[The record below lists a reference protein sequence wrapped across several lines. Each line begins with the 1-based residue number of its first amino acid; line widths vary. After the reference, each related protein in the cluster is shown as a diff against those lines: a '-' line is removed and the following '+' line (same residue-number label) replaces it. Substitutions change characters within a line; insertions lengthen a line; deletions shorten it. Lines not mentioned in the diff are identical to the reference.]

1 MPGFVLFFAF
11 IPIIVVMSIVISLD
25 KEDESMKETH
35 VFNPG
40 DIGFVNTPE
49 GLDECRIEG
58 IWPDCDPDHIMYQ
71 VQSLISSESYGAY
84 AEKIFTIR
92 ENSIEA
98 RQSRLVMANL
108 TG

>member
-11 IPIIVVMSIVISLD
+11 IPIIVVMSIVMSLD
-25 KEDESMKETH
+25 KKDESMKETH

-49 GLDECRIEG
+49 GLDECRVEG

-71 VQSLISSESYGAY
+71 VQSLISSDHMVRMQRRFLRY
-84 AEKIFTIR
+84 EKMR
-92 ENSIEA
+92 
-98 RQSRLVMANL
+98 SRLGNR
-108 TG
+108 G